1 MAVEEGS
8 RDQVGWK
15 RRIGSWD
22 QVGKQRREERGWEG
36 RDLVGSGFVV
46 GVGHGLKRSASERV
60 EKVVVGGDLDSTLTM
75 FGQTSFS
82 SDPRTPE
89 GLSLAIE
96 PGQFFLQVGFN
107 DAAVKEGPPLNRS
120 GEY

>member
-1 MAVEEGS
+1 
-8 RDQVGWK
+8 
-15 RRIGSWD
+15 
-22 QVGKQRREERGWEG
+22 
-36 RDLVGSGFVV
+36 VGSGFVV

-89 GLSLAIE
+89 GLSLARTGSVFPPSGFQRRGRKGRAAAE
-96 PGQFFLQVGFN
+96 SVGRIL
-107 DAAVKEGPPLNRS
+107 KPESR
-120 GEY
+120 EK